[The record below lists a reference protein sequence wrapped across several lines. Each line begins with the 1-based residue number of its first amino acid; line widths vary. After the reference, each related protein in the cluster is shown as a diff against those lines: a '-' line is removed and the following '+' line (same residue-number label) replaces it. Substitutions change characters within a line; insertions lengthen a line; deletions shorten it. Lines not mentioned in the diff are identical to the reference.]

1 MGTNSCLGIS
11 SMAAST
17 RSSVMPRPRNCSST
31 IRFRSEAQSG
41 INYSL
46 ARIIAR
52 MAHQITLIPGDGI
65 GPEVAAAT
73 VRAVEA
79 TGVKIEWEVANA
91 GARALAETGMLLPDS
106 VLQSLERTHV
116 GLKGPTATPI
126 GGGHQS
132 VNVALRKRLDM
143 YVNFRPV
150 KMLPGLKSR
159 FQDLPIDLIIFRENT
174 EDLYSG
180 LEHEVV
186 PGVVESLKI
195 ITRVASARIARA
207 CFEYARREGRKKVTA
222 VHKANI
228 MKMSD
233 GLFLTCCREVA
244 VQFPEIAYNE
254 LIVDNCC
261 MQLVMRPETFDLLVL
276 PNLYGDIVSD
286 LTAGLVGGL
295 GIVPAAN
302 LGEKCAVFE
311 AVHGTAP
318 DIVGKGLANPT
329 ALMQSAVL
337 MLAHIGEREASL
349 RLQKAIQAV
358 YADGTCLTGDVGGT
372 GSTFQFTE
380 GVIRNL

>member
-1 MGTNSCLGIS
+1 MDL
-11 SMAAST
+11 
-17 RSSVMPRPRNCSST
+17 
-31 IRFRSEAQSG
+31 
-41 INYSL
+41 
-46 ARIIAR
+46 
-52 MAHQITLIPGDGI
+52 
-65 GPEVAAAT
+65 
-73 VRAVEA
+73 
-79 TGVKIEWEVANA
+79 
-91 GARALAETGMLLPDS
+91 
-106 VLQSLERTHV
+106 
-116 GLKGPTATPI
+116 
-126 GGGHQS
+126 
-132 VNVALRKRLDM
+132 

-180 LEHEVV
+180 IEHEVV
-186 PGVVESLKI
+186 TGVVESLKV
-195 ITRVASARIARA
+195 ITRLASIRIARA

-233 GLFLTCCREVA
+233 GLFLKCCREVA
-244 VQFPEIAYNE
+244 GEFPEIVYNE

-295 GIVPAAN
+295 GIVPGAN

-337 MLAHIGEREASL
+337 MLAHLGEREASQ
-349 RLQKAIQAV
+349 RLQLAIQAV
-358 YADGTCLTGDVGGT
+358 YADGKCLTGDVGGK

-380 GVIRNL
+380 AVIQNL